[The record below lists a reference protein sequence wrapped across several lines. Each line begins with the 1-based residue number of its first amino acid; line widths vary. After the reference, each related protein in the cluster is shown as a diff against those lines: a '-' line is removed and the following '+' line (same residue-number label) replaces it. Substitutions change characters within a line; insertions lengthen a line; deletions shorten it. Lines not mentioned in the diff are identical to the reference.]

1 MKRPLDQWEPT
12 SVGIGQRSRSRR
24 PLPTVRCA
32 RTRARCRTWI
42 VQRSL
47 PIAHGIDLVSF
58 LYSAAAAAPVSQRVV
73 LGEASI
79 RCGHLSFPSCFLYRR
94 PFTPRAFRRA
104 ALNYPSWKQLHSK
117 AETQVSSGSIF
128 ALFPSSLSSRM
139 DSAQSFCVNFSV
151 AWKLQG
157 KKYLYFFFVFV
168 SKVQSFVT
176 FQTVIPEVRTIQ
188 TRVWG
193 QKTFL
198 FIFCYCCAVLL
209 L

>member
-58 LYSAAAAAPVSQRVV
+58 LYSAAAAAPRRGLDQMWPLVFSE
-73 LGEASI
+73 LFSI
-79 RCGHLSFPSCFLYRR
+79 QAAFY
-94 PFTPRAFRRA
+94 TAAPRAFRRA

-128 ALFPSSLSSRM
+128 ALSPSSLSSRM